1 MLKCYPPHSIQ
12 RSQLAEAIAIASK
25 IAKCEPNEQ
34 TIRATVMY
42 CLERNVEGFP
52 ANLFSNN
59 RSFIDS
65 IDVDEADPRPNHAS
79 TSASLSSI
87 STASSSATSSASNL
101 HCSLFLF
108 DDKLMVVKRQ
118 SASIS
123 GRRVTG
129 LDDMEKLIKSGG
141 GVAVIDKSGSKK
153 DKLSFRGTVDIL
165 DVIATDVGGG
175 GEFLPFLSGSGLSVS
190 VEFNLF
196 LEKPPDQSERW
207 SRQLRCLH
215 TVHPPLSQMDP
226 VTVKRDKLHFVENLW
241 AAQAKA
247 RKARGLVSMDLDLDE
262 PYQRARCYWSL
273 FTGPPARK
281 VRVPKRIEMV
291 IC

>member
-1 MLKCYPPHSIQ
+1 
-12 RSQLAEAIAIASK
+12 
-25 IAKCEPNEQ
+25 
-34 TIRATVMY
+34 MY

-87 STASSSATSSASNL
+87 STASSSATSSTANL

-123 GRRVTG
+123 GRKVTG
-129 LDDMEKLIKSGG
+129 LDDMERLIKSGG
-141 GVAVIDKSGSKK
+141 GVAVMDKSGNKK

-175 GEFLPFLSGSGLSVS
+175 GKFTYSKAAKL
-190 VEFNLF
+190 
-196 LEKPPDQSERW
+196 
-207 SRQLRCLH
+207 
-215 TVHPPLSQMDP
+215 TVRIQP
-226 VTVKRDKLHFVENLW
+226 VLGETTRSIRTVVKTIEV
-241 AAQAKA
+241 
-247 RKARGLVSMDLDLDE
+247 
-262 PYQRARCYWSL
+262 
-273 FTGPPARK
+273 FTYGPSPTFTT
-281 VRVPKRIEMV
+281 
-291 IC
+291 